1 MFFIEVLRRLIDW
14 NVLFFNNGIQICGV
28 GNDLTDALD
37 IYTGNVAIRNN
48 QEEITAI
55 SAEYQQQNLYHCLLH
70 YLLTPLSRTSSP
82 FGGSFSLHPHPI
94 TLM

>member
-1 MFFIEVLRRLIDW
+1 MFFIEVLRRLIDR
-14 NVLFFNNGIQICGV
+14 NVLFFNDGIQIRGV

-37 IYTGNVAIRNN
+37 FYTGNVAFRNFLDVV
-48 QEEITAI
+48 TAI
-55 SAEYQQQNLYHCLLH
+55 SADSQQQNLYHCLLH
-70 YLLTPLSRTSSP
+70 FLLTPLCRSSSP